1 MLDLFQGEFKMTAK
15 TIEGLENVLADELK
29 ELGATD
35 IKPLRRAVE
44 FSGNKKMM
52 YKSNYALRT
61 ALSVL
66 VPVHEFKATD
76 DTSFYKGISE
86 INWHKIIGEKDTLA
100 VSSAVSSKHF
110 SHSKFISLR
119 TKDAIVDQL
128 KRRRGFRPD
137 VDTMDPKIKINVYV
151 SNDNVIVSLD
161 SSGESLFK
169 RGYRVNGY
177 IAPINEVLAAGMI
190 KLAGWNGQTDL
201 IDPMCGS
208 GTILIE
214 AALIAYKIPPG
225 IYRQNFGFE
234 NWMNFDADLLEETVE
249 ELDVKANFEHNIYG
263 SDNSKMAI
271 ELAIQNVKS
280 ASLENKIKLRQLSF
294 EELKP
299 EGNSGIIV
307 TNPPYGERI
316 KMDDL
321 EQFYKMIGNRL
332 KQDFKGYDAWIISSN
347 MEALKF
353 IGLQTSRKLKLFN
366 GQLECRYSKYSIYEG
381 SKKAK
386 HQHKNNLSPK
396 NKSN

>member
-1 MLDLFQGEFKMTAK
+1 
-15 TIEGLENVLADELK
+15 
-29 ELGATD
+29 
-35 IKPLRRAVE
+35 
-44 FSGNKKMM
+44 
-52 YKSNYALRT
+52 
-61 ALSVL
+61 
-66 VPVHEFKATD
+66 
-76 DTSFYKGISE
+76 
-86 INWHKIIGEKDTLA
+86 
-100 VSSAVSSKHF
+100 
-110 SHSKFISLR
+110 
-119 TKDAIVDQL
+119 L

-190 KLAGWNGQTDL
+190 KLAGWHGQTDL

-234 NWMNFDADLLEETVE
+234 NWTNFDADLLEEIVE
-249 ELDVKANFEHNIYG
+249 ELDVKVKFEHNIYG
-263 SDNSKMAI
+263 FDNSKMAI
-271 ELAIQNVKS
+271 ELAIQNIKS

-332 KQDFKGYDAWIISSN
+332 KQDFKGFDAWIISSN

-366 GQLECRYSKYSIYEG
+366 GPLECRYSKYSIYEG

-386 HQHKNNLSPK
+386 YQHKNNGSTK
-396 NKSN
+396 NKLN